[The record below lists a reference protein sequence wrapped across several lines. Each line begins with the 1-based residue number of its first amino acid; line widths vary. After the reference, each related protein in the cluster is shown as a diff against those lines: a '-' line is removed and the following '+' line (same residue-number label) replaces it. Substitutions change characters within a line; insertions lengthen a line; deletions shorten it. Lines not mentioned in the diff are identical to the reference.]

1 MKIFKNRFVVFFF
14 AMAVSFLASGF
25 SVDNIFLADS
35 PKINPYFGQNMMAKA
50 TGLLDKTKNLMAFR
64 MTSPNFLNTV
74 NTGNKNNSQPSAL
87 TNQANTLAFT
97 KKIDNALQAPLSKMS
112 QGVYAGERDGIRV
125 YEIKTDEID
134 YLEYTFTVNGKEI
147 KIKVPKDQTPPSQ
160 QTMEALY
167 K

>member
-1 MKIFKNRFVVFFF
+1 MQIINNKYIKIFLVFTVAYLISSF
-14 AMAVSFLASGF
+14 SIENLFLAK
-25 SVDNIFLADS
+25 S

-50 TGLLDKTKNLMAFR
+50 TGLLNKTKNLVAFR
-64 MTSPNFLNTV
+64 INLPNFS
-74 NTGNKNNSQPSAL
+74 NTGGTINNNQPSAL
-87 TNQANTLAFT
+87 TNQESALTLT
-97 KKIDNALQAPLSKMS
+97 KKIDNALQTPLSKIS

-125 YEIKTDEID
+125 YEIRTGEID

-147 KIKVPKDQTPPSQ
+147 KIKVPKDQSPPSQ